1 MTEPPLERRLSE
13 ARAQAKALSAQN
25 ETLTR
30 TLHEARGQLVAMREQ
45 LQRLGAPPLTR
56 GRVLGVADEFVDVW
70 VLGRALRVV
79 TAADV
84 ATKALSP
91 GDLVLL
97 NEGMVITAHSPAGDP
112 SGEVARVVETSDGL
126 AIVHAGQDEIRV
138 RLVGGAAAATAGDS
152 VRLDRGAGLA
162 VDLVTRQR
170 VEELVLTEVPD
181 VSYGDI
187 GGLAAQIEQI
197 RDAVELPFLHRDR
210 FANYRLTPPKGILLY
225 GPPGCGKTMIAK
237 AVARSLGEQLPGDD
251 TGEEGSGSIFIN
263 VKGPE
268 LLNKYVGESERQV
281 RQIFERARQHAGSGR
296 PVIVFFDEMDSLF
309 RTRGSGISSDVES
322 TVVPQLLSEIDGVVG
337 LDNVI
342 VIGASNREDMIDPA
356 ILRAGRLDVK
366 IKLERPDAEAARDIL
381 AKYLDDRV
389 PLAGEP
395 VPELIDAV
403 VEDVY
408 ARDHHNRFLEVNYV
422 GGGSEVLFFSDFAS
436 GAMLRNIVD
445 RAKRF
450 AIKDELA
457 GGRGGVSREG
467 LLRAARDEFRENED
481 LPNTTNPDDWARVS
495 GRRGEQIAWIRSL
508 VSR

>member
-13 ARAQAKALSAQN
+13 ARAETKALAAQN

-30 TLHEARGQLVAMREQ
+30 TLHEARGRLVSMREQ
-45 LQRLGAPPLTR
+45 LDRLGAPPLTR
-56 GRVLGVADEFVDVW
+56 GRVLAIDDEFVEVF
-70 VLGRALRVV
+70 VLGRTLRVV
-79 TAADV
+79 TASDV
-84 ATKALSP
+84 VLNTIHP

-97 NEGMVITAHSPAGDP
+97 NEGLIITAPAPAADP
-112 SGEVARVVETSDGL
+112 RGEVARVGESAEGL
-126 AIVHAGQDEIRV
+126 AIVQSGQDEVRV
-138 RLVGGAAAATAGDS
+138 RLVGAALEARAGDS

-162 VDLVTRQR
+162 VDVVTRQR

-181 VSYGDI
+181 VSYDDI

-197 RDAVELPFLHRDR
+197 RDAVELPFLQRER
-210 FANYRLTPPKGILLY
+210 FANYRLTPPKGVLLY

-237 AVARSLGEQLPGDD
+237 AVARSLGEQLHPDAD
-251 TGEEGSGSIFIN
+251 PDAPGSIFIN

-281 RQIFERARQHAGSGR
+281 RLIFERARQHATSGR
-296 PVIVFFDEMDSLF
+296 PVIIFFDEMDSLF

-366 IKLERPDAEAARDIL
+366 IKLDRPDAEGARDIL
-381 AKYLDDRV
+381 AKYLVAEV
-389 PLAGEP
+389 PIAAGDE
-395 VPELIDAV
+395 VEALIDAV
-403 VEDVY
+403 VDDVY

-422 GGGSEVLFFSDFAS
+422 NGGSEVLYFGDFSS
-436 GAMLRNIVD
+436 GAMLRNIID

-450 AIKDELA
+450 AIKDELV
-457 GGRGGVSREG
+457 GGAGGVSRAC
-467 LLRAARDEFRENED
+467 LLQAARDEFRENED
-481 LPNTTNPDDWARVS
+481 LPNTTNPDDWARIS
-495 GRRGEQIAWIRSL
+495 GRRGMRISWVRSL
-508 VSR
+508 VSH